1 MIGRLFGPVS
11 STLRLVCGV
20 GELALEG
27 MLGDVVDGVVR
38 VRFVGV

>member
-20 GELALEG
+20 GELVLDG
-27 MLGDVVDGVVR
+27 ILGDVVDGVES